1 MITRDELLDDYQNN
15 QKAVEYTVEKAKVP
29 YSRKSVGA
37 DKNTLYIFTDNTDRT
52 SGSTENVGGWY
63 AEKYGDGLSFGTVNN
78 PTTAVIRGLDNAYP
92 ISTMKWFYKNHGV
105 SVNDARWTDNDLVE
119 FIAVIDDEINT
130 IKNVMRSGKYTK
142 IVTPQGDGFFNSK
155 ISNITPERT
164 PELYK
169 YLSEKLK
176 ELDAAQSSEPTLD
189 NNNFNDTT
197 EYPDDAI
204 NTCKG
209 K

>member
-1 MITRDELLDDYQNN
+1 
-15 QKAVEYTVEKAKVP
+15 
-29 YSRKSVGA
+29 
-37 DKNTLYIFTDNTDRT
+37 
-52 SGSTENVGGWY
+52 
-63 AEKYGDGLSFGTVNN
+63 
-78 PTTAVIRGLDNAYP
+78 
-92 ISTMKWFYKNHGV
+92 
-105 SVNDARWTDNDLVE
+105 
-119 FIAVIDDEINT
+119 
-130 IKNVMRSGKYTK
+130 MRSGKYTK

-176 ELDAAQSSEPTLD
+176 ELSTPTPSEPTLD

-197 EYPDDAI
+197 EYSDDAI